1 MRTRPERL
9 HRAAFTRRSDR
20 YGILHRMT
28 AVRERVYIEA
38 PYVQAVAAFEHRLGL
53 EAGQSEGT
61 CVLALVAP
69 LAEGREVA
77 RDVTAATKRVPGT
90 ANFTSQ
96 YLIAWTAGRTSR
108 GIPTPG
114 FDGTITLRAGE
125 DYDEC
130 ELELDGRYEPPG
142 GVAGKLFDDVVGRRI
157 AHATLGS
164 LLDGVRQ
171 ELRAAH
177 ERMESG
183 KHGT

>member
-1 MRTRPERL
+1 
-9 HRAAFTRRSDR
+9 
-20 YGILHRMT
+20 MT
-28 AVRERVYIEA
+28 VARERVYIEA
-38 PYVQAVAAFEHRLGL
+38 PYVQAVGAFERRLGL
-53 EAGQSEGT
+53 EPGKGDGR

-69 LAEGREVA
+69 LAEGREIA
-77 RDVTAATKRVPGT
+77 RDVTAATKRVSGT

-96 YLIAWTAGRTSR
+96 YHIAWSAGRTSR

-114 FDGTITLRAGE
+114 FEGTITLRAGE

-142 GVAGKLFDDVVGRRI
+142 GVVGKLFDDVVGRRI

-164 LLDGVRQ
+164 LLDGVRR

-177 ERMESG
+177 ERTEAEKRG
-183 KHGT
+183 G